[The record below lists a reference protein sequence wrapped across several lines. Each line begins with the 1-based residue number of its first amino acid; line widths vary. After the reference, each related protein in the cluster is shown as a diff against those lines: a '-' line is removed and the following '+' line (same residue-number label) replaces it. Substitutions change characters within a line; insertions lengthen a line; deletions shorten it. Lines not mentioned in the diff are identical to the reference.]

1 MNAPDGS
8 ANSAATKSARITD
21 WENPRLPGPIR
32 LVNALGGPILRRRI
46 RLDPEDLK
54 RAAYRRTGLDDFGD
68 ASFEEPLAIL
78 VEAIESETPLS
89 AFGRIATRQHLLSL
103 LESRLRLEDL
113 IRRHPEI
120 LEEPIERPIIIA
132 GLPRTGTTHLF
143 NLLSRDPSLAWLP
156 YWESLEPFPRPDEK
170 PGRDGRDPR
179 LARCA
184 RSLDFLERMAPLF
197 PAMHEFTVEGPH
209 EEIQLLALQ
218 LSTQLFEASYF
229 VPSYG
234 RWYRE
239 TDQTPAY
246 AYLKRSLQA
255 LQFLRSREHER
266 EGEGGPAPA
275 PGAGSERGFGRDSGH
290 EPGDA
295 GASMGG
301 GDGRSGQRWLLK
313 TPQHL
318 ENLGPLV
325 RTFPDAS
332 FIQTHRD
339 PVRITAS
346 LATMIAY
353 GARMQQRRPDP
364 RVIGPYWAGRVE
376 DMLRASVDDRHLLPP
391 ARVMDLRFDEFM
403 KDMEGSVERI
413 FAFCDQP
420 FGEATVRRVRAFLD
434 DNPKGKHGSV
444 DYRLDDLGLDPAERR
459 EALRFYVERFGVP
472 WD

>member
-1 MNAPDGS
+1 MKAPDGS
-8 ANSAATKSARITD
+8 ANPQATKSARITD
-21 WENPRLPGPIR
+21 WENPRLPRPIR
-32 LVNALGGPILRRRI
+32 LVNALGGPILRNRI
-46 RLDPEDLK
+46 RLDPDDLK
-54 RAAYRRTGLDDFGD
+54 RVARRRTGLDDFGD

-78 VEAIESETPLS
+78 VEAIERETLLS
-89 AFGRIATRQHLLSL
+89 PFGRIATRQHLLSL
-103 LESRLRLEDL
+103 LESRLRLEGL

-156 YWESLEPFPRPDEK
+156 YWESLEPFPRPDEN

-255 LQFLRSREHER
+255 LQFLRRREHGR
-266 EGEGGPAPA
+266 EGAGVGVTEAGGGEGGV
-275 PGAGSERGFGRDSGH
+275 SDR
-290 EPGDA
+290 
-295 GASMGG
+295 
-301 GDGRSGQRWLLK
+301 GDGRSGIRWLLK

-364 RVIGPYWAGRVE
+364 RVVGHYWAGRVE

-391 ARVMDLRFDEFM
+391 SRVMDLRFDEFM

-420 FGEATVRRVRAFLD
+420 FGEDTARRVRAFLD

>member
-1 MNAPDGS
+1 MKAPDEPVDP
-8 ANSAATKSARITD
+8 ARTKSVRIAD
-21 WENPRLPGPIR
+21 WDNPRLPRPIR
-32 LVNALGGPILRRRI
+32 LVNALGGPILRRRL
-46 RLDPEDLK
+46 RLDPDDLK
-54 RAAYRRTGLDDFGD
+54 RAARRRTGLEDFGD

-120 LEEPIERPIIIA
+120 LEERIERPIIIA

-143 NLLSRDPSLAWLP
+143 NLLSRDPSLGWLP

-184 RSLDFLERMAPLF
+184 RSLAFLERMAPLF

-255 LQFLRSREHER
+255 LQFLRRREHGR
-266 EGEGGPAPA
+266 EGAEAGATEAGDGEGGIL
-275 PGAGSERGFGRDSGH
+275 D
-290 EPGDA
+290 
-295 GASMGG
+295 G
-301 GDGRSGQRWLLK
+301 GDGRSGDRWLLK

-353 GARMQQRRPDP
+353 GARIQQRRPDP
-364 RVIGPYWAGRVE
+364 RVIGHYWAGRVE
-376 DMLRASVDDRHLLPP
+376 DMLRASVDDRHLLPQS
-391 ARVMDLRFDEFM
+391 RVMDLRFDEFM

-420 FGEATVRRVRAFLD
+420 FGEDTARRVRAFLD

-459 EALRFYVERFGVP
+459 EALRFYVERFGVR

>member
-1 MNAPDGS
+1 MKAPDGS
-8 ANSAATKSARITD
+8 ADSARTKSARITD
-21 WENPRLPGPIR
+21 WENPRLPRPIR

-46 RLDPEDLK
+46 RLDPDDLK
-54 RAAYRRTGLDDFGD
+54 RSACRRTGLDDFGE
-68 ASFEEPLAIL
+68 ASFEEPLAVL
-78 VEAIESETPLS
+78 VEAIERETPLS

-120 LEEPIERPIIIA
+120 LEERIERPIIIA

-156 YWESLEPFPRPDEK
+156 YWESLEPFPRPGER

-184 RSLDFLERMAPLF
+184 RSLAFLERMAPLF

-246 AYLKRSLQA
+246 AYLKRCLQA
-255 LQFLRSREHER
+255 LQFLR
-266 EGEGGPAPA
+266 
-275 PGAGSERGFGRDSGH
+275 GR
-290 EPGDA
+290 EPGEVGRMPGETA
-295 GASMGG
+295 AANGGG
-301 GDGRSGQRWLLK
+301 GDGRSGNRWLLK

-364 RVIGPYWAGRVE
+364 RVIGRYWAGRVE
-376 DMLRASVDDRHLLPP
+376 DMLRASVEDRPLLPSS
-391 ARVMDLRFDEFM
+391 RVVDLRFDEFM

-413 FAFCDQP
+413 FGFCEQP
-420 FGEATVRRVRAFLD
+420 HGEHTARRIRAFLD

>member
-1 MNAPDGS
+1 MKAPDRS
-8 ANSAATKSARITD
+8 ENPVQTKVERITD
-21 WENPRLPGPIR
+21 WDRPLLPRPIR
-32 LVNALGGPILRRRI
+32 LLNAVGGPILRRRI
-46 RLDPEDLK
+46 RLDADDLK
-54 RAAYRRTGLDDFGD
+54 QAARRRTGLDDFGD
-68 ASFEEPLAIL
+68 ASFEEPLGIL
-78 VEAIESETPLS
+78 VEAIERETPLS

-103 LESRLRLEDL
+103 LESRLRMEDL

-120 LEEPIERPIIIA
+120 LEERIERPIIIA

-156 YWESLEPFPRPDEK
+156 YWESLEPFPRRDEK
-170 PGRDGRDPR
+170 PDRDGRDPR
-179 LARCA
+179 LGRCA
-184 RSLDFLERMAPLF
+184 SSLAFLERMAPLF

-218 LSTQLFEASYF
+218 LSTQLFEASYL

-234 RWYRE
+234 LWYRE

-255 LQFLRSREHER
+255 LQFLRRRERGAGR
-266 EGEGGPAPA
+266 EG
-275 PGAGSERGFGRDSGH
+275 GAE
-290 EPGDA
+290 E
-295 GASMGG
+295 ASTGG
-301 GDGRSGQRWLLK
+301 GDGRSGHRWLLK

-364 RVIGPYWAGRVE
+364 RVIGDYWAGRVE
-376 DMLRASVDDRHLLPP
+376 DMLRASVDDRHLLP
-391 ARVMDLRFDEFM
+391 ASRVMDLHFDEFM
-403 KDMEGSVERI
+403 KDMEGAVERV

-420 FGEATVRRVRAFLD
+420 FGPETAKRVRAFLD

-459 EALRFYVERFGVP
+459 EALRFYVERFGVS

>member
-1 MNAPDGS
+1 MKGPAAD
-8 ANSAATKSARITD
+8 ANPARTTSTRITD
-21 WENPRLPGPIR
+21 WGDPRLPRPIR

-46 RLDPEDLK
+46 RLDPDDLK
-54 RAAYRRTGLDDFGD
+54 RAARRRTGLDDFGD
-68 ASFEEPLAIL
+68 GSFEEPLAIL
-78 VEAIESETPLS
+78 LEAIERETPLS

-120 LEEPIERPIIIA
+120 LEERIERPIIVA

-184 RSLDFLERMAPLF
+184 RSLAFLERMAPLF

-218 LSTQLFEASYF
+218 LSTQLFEASYL

-255 LQFLRSREHER
+255 LQFLRRCDSDRKPSE
-266 EGEGGPAPA
+266 
-275 PGAGSERGFGRDSGH
+275 SERRSG
-290 EPGDA
+290 EA
-295 GASMGG
+295 GASHRG
-301 GDGRSGQRWLLK
+301 GDGRSGRRWLLK

-339 PVRITAS
+339 PVRISAS

-364 RVIGPYWAGRVE
+364 RVIGHYWAGRVE
-376 DMLRASVDDRHLLPP
+376 DMLRASVDDRPLLPP
-391 ARVMDLRFDEFM
+391 SRVMDLHFDEFM

-420 FGEATVRRVRAFLD
+420 FDDDTTRRIRDFLD

-459 EALRFYVERFGVP
+459 EALRFYVERFGVS
-472 WD
+472 WDDRG

>member
-1 MNAPDGS
+1 MKSPDRS
-8 ANSAATKSARITD
+8 ADPARTKSTRITD
-21 WENPRLPGPIR
+21 WENPRLPRPIR

-46 RLDPEDLK
+46 RLEPEDLK
-54 RAAYRRTGLDDFGD
+54 RAARRRTGLDDFGD
-68 ASFEEPLAIL
+68 ASFEPPLAIL
-78 VEAIESETPLS
+78 VEAIERETPLS

-113 IRRHPEI
+113 IRCHPEI
-120 LEEPIERPIIIA
+120 LAERIERPIIIA

-170 PGRDGRDPR
+170 PGRDGRDLR
-179 LARCA
+179 LARCV
-184 RSLDFLERMAPLF
+184 RSLAFLERMAPLF

-255 LQFLRSREHER
+255 LQFLRGRESGRKR
-266 EGEGGPAPA
+266 EGE
-275 PGAGSERGFGRDSGH
+275 PGAGSGREHGSGRDSRR
-290 EPGDA
+290 EPGEA

-301 GDGRSGQRWLLK
+301 GDGRSGSRWLLK

-364 RVIGPYWAGRVE
+364 RVIGHYWAGRVE
-376 DMLRASVDDRHLLPP
+376 DMLRASVDDRQLLPP
-391 ARVMDLRFDEFM
+391 SRVMDLHFDEFM

-420 FGEATVRRVRAFLD
+420 FGEDTARRVRAFLA

-459 EALRFYVERFGVP
+459 EALRFYVERFGVR